1 MAIVSPCRGRRDISH
16 AGRKKVADEDTR
28 QNGLPVLLTNR
39 VKETLVPG
47 EAIREVG
54 FFGDQDLRF
63 LGLDIGGG
71 LGGDVLA
78 VRRFT

>member
-16 AGRKKVADEDTR
+16 AGRKKVAEKTPGR
-28 QNGLPVLLTNR
+28 TELPVLLTNR
-39 VKETLVPG
+39 VKETLAPG

-63 LGLDIGGG
+63 LGLDVGGG
-71 LGGDVLA
+71 LGGDVVA
-78 VRRFT
+78 VSRFA